1 MPPAVVLWGKA
12 PCWGGRPLRREVPGG
27 AGRCASRWS
36 LRFCGRRKTLKIEKE
51 AVRGKWQ
58 AEKTRK
64 MKKEA
69 VRFSENLLGTGVIM
83 HQLFLISWEND
94 ASHPP
99 ILEPLKAFKQILFQK
114 SKKYLRLLT
123 ASKWEK
129 DGFIRR
135 QI

>member
-1 MPPAVVLWGKA
+1 
-12 PCWGGRPLRREVPGG
+12 
-27 AGRCASRWS
+27 
-36 LRFCGRRKTLKIEKE
+36 
-51 AVRGKWQ
+51 
-58 AEKTRK
+58 